1 MRGRPNFSRPVC
13 YSRKEYTLMLVFKNL
28 NIQKPKLIVNSHD
41 VRNKENTFY
50 FGVSKI
56 FIKNVNFH

>member
-1 MRGRPNFSRPVC
+1 
-13 YSRKEYTLMLVFKNL
+13 MLVFKNL
-28 NIQKPKLIVNSHD
+28 NIQKPKLIVNCHD

-50 FGVSKI
+50 LGVSKI